1 MMTRRSDS
9 FVLTLLMAVALMAG
23 CGKGSIL
30 PRLGEDGRGL
40 PQALLLA
47 DSLMNS
53 RPDSALAVLEGAE
66 GDMAGEHQWRQWQLL
81 RLNVINK
88 LDTLFTAAHVAHAQ
102 TLADYF
108 DRHGTANE
116 RMLAHYLLG
125 RTYYDTHEAPMALH
139 CYQEAIDC
147 ADTTAANCDFALL
160 SRVNGQAADI
170 FCQQGLYRNQIEYDS
185 IAENYAWRGKD
196 TLAAL
201 QCYAM
206 KASAY
211 DQLQMKDSAILL
223 FENAIK
229 QFKLYNYN
237 TMAAGFSGILARML
251 IDKGDIPTSLLHD
264 YEESSGYF
272 DTDGNIM
279 EGREIYYCWK
289 GLYYLNCNSPD
300 SAEYFFRKEL
310 REGKD
315 YDNQNSGSRW
325 LARLFYQKG
334 MPDSAAKYALYAYD
348 MNDSVYAQRAMREIE
363 QAKAMYDYTR
373 QQDIA
378 HQEKQKSEKKQRI
391 IWYIVIT
398 AGAIVFYMLNRLFRK
413 QKEYRLLVDEHVSM
427 QSEVMQLREHKANY
441 DQLIW
446 EKEEQAKNLGVVITE
461 IENLRLEKNRFDQML
476 KEKED
481 KIEQQK
487 ADIKKYKRLARQE
500 KDAIKKQL
508 EDSAIYK
515 IVSSKATK
523 GQELTT
529 KEWNE
534 LEKLVVN
541 RLPEFY
547 IFVSSREY
555 ALTVGMYH
563 VCILVRLQIPFSS
576 IANMMGV
583 KAPTISKMCSVVL
596 KKLFGKE
603 GSGKDLEQELIQ
615 FN

>member
-1 MMTRRSDS
+1 MNRVTGIIVAGVM
-9 FVLTLLMAVALMAG
+9 VLLMVG
-23 CGKGSIL
+23 CGRGGL
-30 PRLGEDGRGL
+30 CPQWGVDGRGL

-66 GDMAGEHQWRQWQLL
+66 GQMAGEHQWRQWQLR
-81 RLNVINK
+81 RLNAINK
-88 LDTLFTAAHVAHAQ
+88 LDTLFTATHVAHAQ

-116 RMLAHYLLG
+116 QMLAHYLLG

-139 CYQEAIDC
+139 CYQEAINC
-147 ADTTAANCDFALL
+147 ADTTASDCDFALL
-160 SRVNGQAADI
+160 SRVHGQSADI
-170 FCQQGLYRNQIEYDS
+170 FYQQGLYRNQIEYDN
-185 IAENYAWRGKD
+185 IAVGYAWRGND

-211 DQLQMKDSAILL
+211 DQLQMKDSAILI
-223 FENAIK
+223 FEDAIK
-229 QFKLYNYN
+229 RFRAYHYNKV
-237 TMAAGFSGILARML
+237 AAGFSGILARML
-251 IDKGDIPTSLLHD
+251 IDKGEAPANLLSD
-264 YEESSGYF
+264 YEENSGFF
-272 DTDGNIM
+272 DADGNITK
-279 EGREIYYCWK
+279 GREMYYCCK
-289 GLYYLNCNSPD
+289 GLYYLNMNQLD

-310 REGKD
+310 HDGKD

-325 LARLFYQKG
+325 LAHLFYQKG
-334 MPDSAAKYALYAYD
+334 IPDSAAKYALYAYN
-348 MNDSVYAQRAMREIE
+348 MNDSVYAQKAMREVE

-373 QQDIA
+373 QQEIA
-378 HQEKQKSEKKQRI
+378 HQEQQKSEKKQRI
-391 IWYIVIT
+391 IWYIVIM

-441 DQLIW
+441 DQLIL
-446 EKEEQAKNLGVVITE
+446 EKEEQSKNLGVVLSE
-461 IENLRLEKNRFDQML
+461 IEELRSEKDRFDQML

-487 ADIKKYKRLARQE
+487 ADIKRYKRLARQE
-500 KDAIKKQL
+500 KDNIKKQL
-508 EDSAIYK
+508 EDASIYK
-515 IVSSKATK
+515 LVSAKATK
-523 GQELTT
+523 GQQLTNE
-529 KEWNE
+529 EWNE
-534 LEKLVVN
+534 LEKFVVN

-547 IFVSSREY
+547 LLVSSREH
-555 ALTVGMYH
+555 ALTTIMYH

-576 IANMMGV
+576 IGYMMGV
-583 KAPTISKMCSVVL
+583 KAPTITKVCSVVL
-596 KKLFGKE
+596 KKLFGKD
-603 GSGKDLEQELIQ
+603 GSGKDLEQELIL